1 VSEKLREAIYDMRFT
16 PGTRLVER
24 ELCEMTG
31 VSRTLI
37 REALRELEADG
48 LVEVGPKGPIVAV
61 LTPDDARS
69 VYDVRAA
76 LEGLAGRRCAEN
88 ATPVVIAALRDALDD
103 VERVYADESVS
114 GSQKLAAKT
123 RFYQALFAGA
133 GNPVLTDLLRVLHA
147 RINLL
152 RAAFAEPSRTMKSLS
167 EMRRIVAAIE
177 KRDADAAARLCVE
190 HVENAALVAFT
201 AMDRGTAASRPKL
214 ARANSRRSR

>member
-1 VSEKLREAIYDMRFT
+1 
-16 PGTRLVER
+16 
-24 ELCEMTG
+24 MTG

-214 ARANSRRSR
+214 ARAKSRRSR